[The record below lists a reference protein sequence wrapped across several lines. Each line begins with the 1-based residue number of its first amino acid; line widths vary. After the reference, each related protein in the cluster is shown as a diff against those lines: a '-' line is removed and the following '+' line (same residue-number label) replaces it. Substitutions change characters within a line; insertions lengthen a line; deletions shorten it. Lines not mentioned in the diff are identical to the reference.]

1 MSKLENQK
9 LDQILVIVSELQ
21 TKTSKLETNVS
32 ELQKDMRTVKETLP
46 TLATNI
52 ADVLEIVVFIKD
64 NAVER
69 GEYTRDMIALK
80 ATVATKDYLDTKMA
94 SLRGDLV
101 SFVHKKFATQ

>member
-32 ELQKDMRTVKETLP
+32 ELQKDMTTVKNTM
-46 TLATNI
+46 ATKQDI
-52 ADVLEIVVFIKD
+52 ADVLEIVTFIKD

-69 GEYTRDMIALK
+69 GEYMRDMIALK
-80 ATVATKDYLDTKMA
+80 ATVATKDYLDTKLA